1 MSEFYVGY
9 RQNAPSGIAQGVR
22 MLLAFL
28 FALAAISAILFAA
41 VQRTYA
47 PSFFE
52 YGRIRSFTGII
63 SARPYPTFT
72 LQLPIKDL
80 PARNYFLLVAEGK
93 HGAGDQVALFD
104 GKLVSLRGTLIDR
117 DSQAMIEIVKDSIQL
132 RSSMPDVV
140 RAEGGP
146 AKPQDLGKFDLTGEI
161 VDAKCYLG
169 AMNPASGKVHRDCAA
184 RCLSGGI
191 PPALVTQNF
200 RNAPAFF
207 LLLDEHRM
215 PLPKES
221 FLSHV
226 GQPVRIHGQ
235 VLRSARTLYLAT
247 SADSISTLP

>member
-9 RQNAPSGIAQGVR
+9 QRNAPSGIAQGVR

-28 FALAAISAILFAA
+28 FALAAISAIVFAA
-41 VQRTYA
+41 VQQTYA
-47 PSFFE
+47 PSFFD
-52 YGRIRSFTGII
+52 YGKIRSFTGII

-72 LQLPIKDL
+72 LQVPIKDL

-104 GKLVSLRGTLIDR
+104 GKLVSLRGTLIYR

-132 RSSMPDVV
+132 RSSMLDVA
-140 RAEGGP
+140 REGGP
-146 AKPQDLGKFDLTGEI
+146 AKPQELGEFDLTGEI
-161 VDAKCYLG
+161 VDSKCYLG
-169 AMNPASGKVHRDCAA
+169 VMNPGSGKVHRDCAA

-200 RNAPAFF
+200 RNAPSFF
-207 LLLDEHRM
+207 LLLDEHRL
-215 PLPKES
+215 PLSKES

-235 VLRSARTLYLAT
+235 VLRSAQTLYLST
-247 SADSISTLP
+247 SAGSISTLP